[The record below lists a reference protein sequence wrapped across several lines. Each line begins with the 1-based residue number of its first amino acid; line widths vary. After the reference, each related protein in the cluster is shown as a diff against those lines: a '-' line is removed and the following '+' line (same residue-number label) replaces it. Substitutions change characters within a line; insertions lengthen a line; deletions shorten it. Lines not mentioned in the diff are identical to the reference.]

1 MLSAY
6 PFELSVLRAR
16 VRYWAGDVK
25 GYIDALAG
33 LVVGCKAKARAEA
46 RTLRELKEVRAARQE
61 GGIAD
66 TCEKLGNEDE
76 DGESGEDNEEA
87 QEDEK
92 ANEGH
97 QADPET
103 LGASDEL
110 DDTVATA
117 EANLS
122 MWLERAARLCL
133 MIASQLVETKEYYSA
148 IKLLEPLCTQRL
160 SPSAPPTPS
169 PSIHSAVGRI
179 YLLSGNLQKATEQ
192 FRVVAACP
200 DAGES
205 AIAMNTAL
213 MCSAVG
219 DWSRA
224 ESALRE
230 VLEHDPHNY
239 TVGHLEIGCT
249 PFRV

>member
-1 MLSAY
+1 
-6 PFELSVLRAR
+6 
-16 VRYWAGDVK
+16 
-25 GYIDALAG
+25 
-33 LVVGCKAKARAEA
+33 
-46 RTLRELKEVRAARQE
+46 
-61 GGIAD
+61 
-66 TCEKLGNEDE
+66 
-76 DGESGEDNEEA
+76 
-87 QEDEK
+87 
-92 ANEGH
+92 
-97 QADPET
+97 
-103 LGASDEL
+103 
-110 DDTVATA
+110 
-117 EANLS
+117 
-122 MWLERAARLCL
+122 

-160 SPSAPPTPS
+160 SPSGPPTPS

-179 YLLSGNLQKATEQ
+179 YLLSGNLQKAMEH
-192 FRVVAACP
+192 FRVVASCP

-213 MCSAVG
+213 MCSAIG

-249 PFRV
+249 LFRYDAYTIDDNDSDDNDSSNGSQQESKVDVSLTEEAQSTPAVDVNKPVPAPPPQSSPAPASSGSIYLPRLTAPSMFLPIPNVRIVFPLSSSP